1 MITEALSA
9 IEFDYRDDDDDDD
22 DDDDNNN
29 NNNDNNNNNNIVIL
43 IIAVIE
49 KFEVDEQDKFFPF
62 DPFHASGLLFIPP
75 KTSENLFL
83 LLSGSK
89 KETRSMK

>member
-22 DDDDNNN
+22 DSNDNNN
-29 NNNDNNNNNNIVIL
+29 NNDNNNIVIL

-62 DPFHASGLLFIPP
+62 DPFHASVSFLYLQKHQ
-75 KTSENLFL
+75 KTSFCYYQ
-83 LLSGSK
+83 GAK

>member
-1 MITEALSA
+1 MNNNSNSKNDSDKS
-9 IEFDYRDDDDDDD
+9 FNDDDDDDD
-22 DDDDNNN
+22 DDN

-62 DPFHASGLLFIPP
+62 IPFHASGLLFIPP

>member
-22 DDDDNNN
+22 DDDN

-49 KFEVDEQDKFFPF
+49 KFEVNEQDKFFPF

>member
-22 DDDDNNN
+22 DN
-29 NNNDNNNNNNIVIL
+29 NNNDNNNNNIVIL

>member
-22 DDDDNNN
+22 DNNDN
-29 NNNDNNNNNNIVIL
+29 NNNDNNNIVIL
-43 IIAVIE
+43 ITAVIE